1 MNIRTFTLA
10 MGVIYVV
17 VGVLGFI
24 PALMSAPPPDAPA
37 MSTPYGYLLGMFP
50 VNSLH
55 NIVHLLIGAWG
66 LMVYKDFEGSRTYCR
81 SLAVLYSVL
90 AVFGLIPVLNTTF
103 GLIPLFG
110 HDIWLH
116 LLTALAAAYFG
127 FVAPVTI
134 ASGHARQPHNPHG

>member
-24 PALMSAPPPDAPA
+24 PALMSAPPPNAPA
-37 MSTPYGYLLGMFP
+37 MSTSYGYLLGMFP
-50 VNSLH
+50 VNTLH
-55 NIVHLLIGAWG
+55 NIVHLAIGAWG
-66 LMVYKDFEGSRTYCR
+66 LLVYKDFEGSRAYCR
-81 SLAVLYSVL
+81 SLAILYGVL

-127 FVAPVTI
+127 FVVPARLAT
-134 ASGHARQPHNPHG
+134 GHTGQPHKPH

>member
-24 PALMSAPPPDAPA
+24 PALMSAPPPDAPV

-66 LMVYKDFEGSRTYCR
+66 LMVYKDFEGSRNYCR